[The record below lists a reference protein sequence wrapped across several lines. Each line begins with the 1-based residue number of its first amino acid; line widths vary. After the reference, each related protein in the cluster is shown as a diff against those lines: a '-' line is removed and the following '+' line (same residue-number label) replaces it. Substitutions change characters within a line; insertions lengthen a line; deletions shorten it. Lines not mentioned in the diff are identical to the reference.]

1 MTILDPCFYC
11 NKSTAFGSGRFVNRL
26 PVEDGWGCAE
36 CSGFVCDKCDKQIYL
51 DEDVYD
57 SERNGFYHEACL
69 ETLNKEKKEEGK
81 ENV

>member
-69 ETLNKEKKEEGK
+69 KTLKKEKKEKGK
-81 ENV
+81 